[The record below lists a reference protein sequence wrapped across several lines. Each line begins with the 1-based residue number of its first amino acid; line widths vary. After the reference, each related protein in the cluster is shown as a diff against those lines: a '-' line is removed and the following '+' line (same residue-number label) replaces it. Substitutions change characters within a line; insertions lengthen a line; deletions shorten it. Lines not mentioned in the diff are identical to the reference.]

1 VAGVGRGAPV
11 QEERRSAWF
20 VKGAGEAFRS
30 ALAPISHGSGRGC
43 RLRSATRRNDARG
56 AVQTLSWWRWQVCFR
71 MLADDCCVVRC
82 AVVDTAQ
89 VVVLI
94 WRNHATP
101 LVQCL
106 EGKASQDHP
115 AMDNNR
121 GGNLY

>member
-1 VAGVGRGAPV
+1 
-11 QEERRSAWF
+11 
-20 VKGAGEAFRS
+20 
-30 ALAPISHGSGRGC
+30 
-43 RLRSATRRNDARG
+43 
-56 AVQTLSWWRWQVCFR
+56 
-71 MLADDCCVVRC
+71 
-82 AVVDTAQ
+82 VVDTAQ

-106 EGKASQDHP
+106 EGKVSQDHP